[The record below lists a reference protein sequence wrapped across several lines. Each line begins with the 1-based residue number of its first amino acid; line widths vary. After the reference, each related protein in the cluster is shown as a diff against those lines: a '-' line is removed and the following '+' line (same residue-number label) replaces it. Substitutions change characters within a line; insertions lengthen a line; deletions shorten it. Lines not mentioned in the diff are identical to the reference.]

1 MPNPTGINAF
11 GGPFEH
17 EQPYGAIEKLKNQT
31 ALAPMAQS
39 PSSTAALNAPKRS
52 QRRAARA
59 SRGSTGTAPAS
70 PPVLPPSQPQIPRE
84 SIIALFWSR
93 LASEPGA
100 SDLVQEYARRA
111 SGY

>member
-1 MPNPTGINAF
+1 MPNPAGINAF
-11 GGPFEH
+11 GGPFER

-31 ALAPMAQS
+31 ALAPMSQS

-52 QRRAARA
+52 QRRAVRG
-59 SRGSTGTAPAS
+59 RGSTGVAPAS
-70 PPVLPPSQPQIPRE
+70 PPVMPPTQPQIPRE

-100 SDLVQEYARRA
+100 SDLVMEYARRA